1 MQKISMGKKTNK
13 NKDQGKEEL
22 EIAIA
27 IQNEVCWKTERT
39 FHLSLGRV
47 AGCGWV
53 CLCLCVSVRAKARY
67 PRSSLPAFIGSSI
80 KLLCV
85 IRYSLS
91 NFDPEFQNKRSKY
104 PEFLEFF

>member
-1 MQKISMGKKTNK
+1 MGNEANK

-85 IRYSLS
+85 CVCVCVCVVCVRCLCVMVALLLR
-91 NFDPEFQNKRSKY
+91 NCVCA
-104 PEFLEFF
+104 